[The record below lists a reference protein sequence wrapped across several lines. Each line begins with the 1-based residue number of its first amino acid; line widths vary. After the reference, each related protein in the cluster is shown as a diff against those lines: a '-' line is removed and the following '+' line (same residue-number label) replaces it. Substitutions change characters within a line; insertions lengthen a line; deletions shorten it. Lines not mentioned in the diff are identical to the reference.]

1 MTVIQPVTKIRTFM
15 VTQNRDAQS
24 LVLALTASSGN
35 LFKTQIPSAPPRLA
49 ESGTPWGAW
58 LCSDALARCGGKMG

>member
-15 VTQNRDAQS
+15 VMQNRDAQS

-49 ESGTPWGAW
+49 ESGTP
-58 LCSDALARCGGKMG
+58 